1 VNGARV
7 RDLESGDE
15 HEVRA
20 RVVINA
26 TGPFT
31 DNVRRMGSAD
41 IQDMIAPSQGVHLVF
56 DHSFLSAQTAI
67 LVPHTRDGRVMFA
80 IPWHGHTLVG
90 TTDTPVQTVEEEPRP
105 FEEEIGFILETA
117 GDYLDRPPKREDI
130 LSAWAGIRPLVK
142 TGGAG
147 STAQLS
153 RDHTIHVDTNGLL
166 SIAGGKW
173 TTYRKMAEDAVTQAS
188 LLAGL
193 EDRDCV
199 TRRMHIHGYH
209 ANAKKFGALAVY
221 GSDATAIEDLMRL
234 DPTLGAQLDPAL
246 PYVEAQVVWAV
257 RKEMART
264 LTDVL
269 SRRLRALTLNAR
281 AAVAMAPR
289 VAELMRTELGRD
301 EAWAAGQVR
310 DFNKLAEAYLPS
322 GYSAPSGV

>member
-1 VNGARV
+1 MGP
-7 RDLESGDE
+7 G
-15 HEVRA
+15 EVQ
-20 RVVINA
+20 
-26 TGPFT
+26 G
-31 DNVRRMGSAD
+31 
-41 IQDMIAPSQGVHLVF
+41 MIAPSQGVHLVF
-56 DHSFLSAQTAI
+56 DHSFLAGRTAI

-105 FEEEIGFILETA
+105 FEEEIAFILETA
-117 GDYLDRPPKREDI
+117 SDYLDRPPKREDI

-142 TGGAG
+142 AGGAG

-153 RDHTIHVDTNGLL
+153 RDHTVHIDTNGLL
-166 SIAGGKW
+166 SVAGGKW
-173 TTYRKMAEDAVTQAS
+173 TTYRKMAEDAVTQAA

-193 EDRDCV
+193 DERDCV
-199 TRRMHIHGYH
+199 TRRLHIHGFH
-209 ANAKKFGALAVY
+209 ANARKFGPLAVY
-221 GSDATAIEDLMRL
+221 GSDATAIEDLIRL
-234 DPTLGAQLDPAL
+234 DPALGAQLDPAL

-289 VAELMRTELGRD
+289 AVELMRAELARD
-301 EAWAAGQVR
+301 DAWAAGQLR
-310 DFNKLAEAYLPS
+310 DFDKLAGTYLP
-322 GYSAPSGV
+322 A